1 MPPKQT
7 TISPTSTTPLS
18 SEISITMPVTTSLQ
32 STESRTTETVTTK
45 STSGAKAATELVL
58 QMSKTITSDQQA
70 TTTSNTPTSTEA
82 VTSSTSTPPV
92 ALPTS
97 GTPVEGSSFP
107 ERIRNKPEFNK
118 EEKVLGVLSELP
130 SDVKQQLSQTIGDF
144 IKDCQYDGHSCFL
157 S

>member
-1 MPPKQT
+1 
-7 TISPTSTTPLS
+7 
-18 SEISITMPVTTSLQ
+18 MPVTTSLQ

-58 QMSKTITSDQQA
+58 QMSTTITSDQQA
-70 TTTSNTPTSTEA
+70 TASNTPTSTET

>member
-1 MPPKQT
+1 
-7 TISPTSTTPLS
+7 
-18 SEISITMPVTTSLQ
+18 MPVTTPLQ

-45 STSGAKAATELVL
+45 STSGEKAATELVL
-58 QMSKTITSDQQA
+58 QMSTTASAQQA
-70 TTTSNTPTSTEA
+70 TTTTSSTPTLTEA
-82 VTSSTSTPPV
+82 VITSTSAPPV

-97 GTPVEGSSFP
+97 GTPVEGSSFA
-107 ERIRNKPEFNK
+107 ERIQNKPEFNK